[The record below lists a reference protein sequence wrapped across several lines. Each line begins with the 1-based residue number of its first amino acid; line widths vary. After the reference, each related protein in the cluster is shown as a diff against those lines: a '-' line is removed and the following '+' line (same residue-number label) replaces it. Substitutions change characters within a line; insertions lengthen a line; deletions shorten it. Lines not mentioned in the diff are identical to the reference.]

1 MTERNVQLGLGLINI
16 GMPWG
21 ARPVPVPDEAEAIA
35 FIEAAYGLGLRLFD
49 TAPSYGDTS
58 EIKLGMFLKSL
69 SREERGLVTVATKF
83 GEHWDLEKGVAYA
96 DHSYDALCRSVER
109 SLRRLGSIDLL
120 QLHRTTPEVLRS
132 PDLAKAWEFAMKAGV
147 KKIGVSASTPAP
159 AELALELGYGVMQM
173 PYNVTREDMGP
184 AFREAA
190 SRGLELLVNRP
201 YQAGARLYDEQ
212 PADRAALFA
221 HVLTVKFQ
229 GWVLTGT
236 RSIEHL
242 KENLDAFS
250 RAVEMVETHE
260 HQAN

>member
-16 GMPWG
+16 GMQWG
-21 ARPVPVPDEAEAIA
+21 ARPVPVPGEAEAAA
-35 FIEAAYGLGLRLFD
+35 FFEAAYELGLRMFD

-58 EIKLGMFLKSL
+58 EARLGLFLKTL
-69 SREERGLVTVATKF
+69 SNEERGLVTVATKF
-83 GEHWDLEKGVAYA
+83 GEHWDSAKGEAYA
-96 DHSYDALCRSVER
+96 DHSYDALCRSVEQ

-132 PDLAKAWEFAMKAGV
+132 ADLARAWEFAMKAGV

-159 AELALELGYGVMQM
+159 AELAIELGYGVMQM

-190 SRGLELLVNRP
+190 TRGIELLINRP
-201 YQAGARLYDEQ
+201 YQAGARLYDAE
-212 PADRAALFA
+212 PAGRSALFA
-221 HVLTVKFQ
+221 HILKVPFQ
-229 GWVLTGT
+229 GWILTGT

-242 KENLDAFS
+242 KENLDAF
-250 RAVEMVETHE
+250 RRGLALVEENERTT
-260 HQAN
+260 N